1 MAGRVGAEP
10 LLPHDL
16 RRRAHPLR
24 AALAAEVHARPPL
37 PIAAPSRVLHLGL
50 MLQPD
55 EAAAEREHLAAL
67 CRSCKADEPPAEAK
81 HVVVDLG
88 GSAHLIW
95 ERRTEFTT
103 YTLYLP
109 RQTGAALDSASDL
122 PLPAGWLAALPGRLM
137 VTADI
142 ALLGAEEAAPSDAQ
156 LTQLFDGPM
165 LVASRVAD
173 GHATAWTDF
182 FLGADDSVRFL
193 IHDRGLSDAQ
203 RGRLVMR
210 LLDIETYRM
219 MALLALPLAQ
229 QVAPRITALEQGLA
243 KLSGRMVD
251 MAHESEQTLLL
262 ELSGLAAEVETLA
275 VDTPYRFG
283 AARAYHAL
291 VERRIAELRE
301 TRIPGLPTLGEFME
315 RRLSPAMRTCLTMA
329 ERIEG
334 LSRRATRMAN
344 LLRTRVDVALERQNV
359 ELLEA
364 MNQRSRLQLRLQETV
379 EGLSVAAITYY
390 VVGLVGYAAQALHA
404 AGLPVDKEIAIGVAI
419 PVVALVVWWGL
430 RRFRWSLKKAGL
442 H

>member
-1 MAGRVGAEP
+1 
-10 LLPHDL
+10 
-16 RRRAHPLR
+16 
-24 AALAAEVHARPPL
+24 
-37 PIAAPSRVLHLGL
+37 
-50 MLQPD
+50 
-55 EAAAEREHLAAL
+55 
-67 CRSCKADEPPAEAK
+67 
-81 HVVVDLG
+81 
-88 GSAHLIW
+88 
-95 ERRTEFTT
+95 
-103 YTLYLP
+103 
-109 RQTGAALDSASDL
+109 
-122 PLPAGWLAALPGRLM
+122 

-142 ALLGAEEAAPSDAQ
+142 ALLGAAEAAPTDTQ
-156 LTQLFDGPM
+156 LAQLFDGPM
-165 LVASRVAD
+165 LVASQVAD
-173 GHATAWTDF
+173 GHATVWTDF
-182 FLGADDSVRFL
+182 FLGSDDSVRFL
-193 IHDRGLSDAQ
+193 IRDHGLTDAQ

-243 KLSGRMVD
+243 KLSARMVD

-301 TRIPGLPTLGEFME
+301 TRMPGLPTLGEFLE
-315 RRLSPAMRTCLTMA
+315 RRLSPAMRTCITMA

-359 ELLEA
+359 ELLDK

-404 AGLPVDKEIAIGVAI
+404 AGLPVNKEIAIGVAI
-419 PVVALVVWWGL
+419 PVIGLVVWWGL
-430 RRFRWSLKKAGL
+430 RRFRQSLQKGGL
-442 H
+442 Y

>member
-10 LLPHDL
+10 LLPNDL
-16 RRRAHPLR
+16 RARAHPLR

-37 PIAAPSRVLHLGL
+37 PLAAPSRVLHLGL
-50 MLQPD
+50 MLKPD
-55 EAAAEREHLAAL
+55 DAAAERDHLAAL
-67 CRSCKADEPPAEAK
+67 CRACHADTPPADAK
-81 HVVVDLG
+81 HVVVDLS
-88 GSAHLIW
+88 GSGHLIW

-109 RQTGAALDSASDL
+109 RKAGTALEAPGDL
-122 PLPAGWLAALPGRLM
+122 PLPDGWLQALPGQLM

-142 ALLGAEEAAPSDAQ
+142 ALLGAAEPAPSDAQ
-156 LTQLFDGPM
+156 LAQVFDGPM
-165 LVASRVAD
+165 LVASQVAD
-173 GHATAWTDF
+173 GHATVWTDF
-182 FLGADDSVRFL
+182 FLGSDDSVRFL
-193 IHDRGLSDAQ
+193 VRDQGLTDAQ

-251 MAHESEQTLLL
+251 VGQESEQTLLL
-262 ELSGLAAEVETLA
+262 ELAGLAAEVETLA

-301 TRIPGLPTLGEFME
+301 TRMPGLPTLGEFME
-315 RRLSPAMRTCLTMA
+315 RRLSPAMRTCITMA

-359 ELLEA
+359 ELLDK

-404 AGLPVDKEIAIGVAI
+404 AGLPVNKEIAIGVAI
-419 PVVALVVWWGL
+419 PVVAVAVWWGL
-430 RRFRWSLKKAGL
+430 RRFRRSLQKAGL

>member
-10 LLPHDL
+10 LLPDDL
-16 RRRAHPLR
+16 RRRTHPLR
-24 AALAAEVHARPPL
+24 ATLAAEVHARPPL
-37 PIAAPSRVLHLGL
+37 PIAAPARVLHLGL
-50 MLQPD
+50 MLQPG
-55 EAAAEREHLAAL
+55 ESAAEHDHLVAL
-67 CRSCKADEPPAEAK
+67 CRACKADAPPAEAK
-81 HVVVDLG
+81 HVAVDLG
-88 GSAHLIW
+88 GNAHLIW

-109 RQTGAALDSASDL
+109 RQSGAALESPTEL
-122 PLPAGWLAALPGRLM
+122 PLPDAWLQALPGRLM
-137 VTADI
+137 VAADI
-142 ALLGAEEAAPSDAQ
+142 TLLGADEAAPSDAQ

-173 GHATAWTDF
+173 GNATVWTDF

-193 IHDRGLSDAQ
+193 IHDRGLTDAQ

-243 KLSGRMVD
+243 KLSARMVD
-251 MAHESEQTLLL
+251 VAHESEQTLLL
-262 ELSGLAAEVETLA
+262 ELAGLAAEVETLA

-364 MNQRSRLQLRLQETV
+364 MNKRSRLQLRLQETV

-404 AGLPVDKEIAIGVAI
+404 AGLPVNKEIAIGVAI

-430 RRFRWSLKKAGL
+430 RRFRRSLQKAGL

>member
-1 MAGRVGAEP
+1 MAGRIGAP
-10 LLPHDL
+10 LLPDDL

-37 PIAAPSRVLHLGL
+37 PIAAPARVLHLGL

-55 EAAAEREHLAAL
+55 DVPAEHAHLAAL
-67 CRSCKADEPPAEAK
+67 CRSCKTDAPPPDAK
-81 HVVVDLG
+81 HVAVELPG
-88 GSAHLIW
+88 AGHLIW

-109 RQTGAALDSASDL
+109 RETGAALDAPGDP
-122 PLPAGWLAALPGRLM
+122 PLPADWLSSLPGRLM
-137 VTADI
+137 VAADI
-142 ALLGAEEAAPSDAQ
+142 TLLGADEAAPTEAQ
-156 LTQLFDGPM
+156 LARLFDGPT
-165 LVASRVAD
+165 LVASRLAED
-173 GHATAWTDF
+173 HATVWTDF

-193 IHDRGLSDAQ
+193 IHDQGLTEAQ
-203 RGRLVMR
+203 RGRIVMR

-251 MAHESEQTLLL
+251 VGQESEQTLLL
-262 ELSGLAAEVETLA
+262 ELAGLAAEVETLA

-301 TRIPGLPTLGEFME
+301 SRIAGMPTLGEFME
-315 RRLSPAMRTCLTMA
+315 RRLSPAMRTCSTMA

-404 AGLPVDKEIAIGVAI
+404 AGLPVNKEIAIGVAI
-419 PVVALVVWWGL
+419 PVVALAVWWGL
-430 RRFRWSLKKAGL
+430 RRFRRSLQKAGL